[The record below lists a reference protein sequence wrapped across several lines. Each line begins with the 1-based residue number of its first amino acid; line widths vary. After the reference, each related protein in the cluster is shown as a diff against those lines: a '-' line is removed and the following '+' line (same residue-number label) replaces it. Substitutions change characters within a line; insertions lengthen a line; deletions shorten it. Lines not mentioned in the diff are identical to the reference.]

1 MQMSI
6 GRLRALTGVA
16 VVVLAAGSGYF
27 MQHSAR
33 VAPVPAV
40 APAGQVARP
49 DNGIGIPP
57 FVMQDPVVMAVPE
70 SPGTP
75 VVTRAAS
82 PRVALLSVSPPTLP
96 TAPATPGSSA
106 VVPASTMPMPEPMR
120 EPVPDPSLE
129 KPEPVATAPQ
139 PTCEIGFTAVAA
151 PGAMVDLTLEA
162 PCRAGQ
168 DVDFLHAGTRF
179 STRLDQRGLVELSAP
194 ALEENAVFMA
204 EFSDGETESADTL
217 MLTVSDYQRTALFW
231 QGEAGFSLYALEN
244 GAAYGTPGM
253 VSAGQPYGPERGTAG
268 EGGFLAVLGDRADG
282 YHTMVYSWPVR
293 LSDTQPEPEISIE
306 VEIQAQNCGQEVNAT
321 VLRVRPG
328 QGAEMQ
334 PLFMAVPGCD
344 AIGSYLVL
352 KNLPQA
358 VRIATN

>member
-16 VVVLAAGSGYF
+16 VVVLAGGSGYF
-27 MQHSAR
+27 MQHSAQ
-33 VAPVPAV
+33 VAPMSRAALV
-40 APAGQVARP
+40 GQVALP
-49 DNGIGIPP
+49 SSSADTPP
-57 FVMQDPVVMAVPE
+57 FVMQDPSAMAVPD
-70 SPGTP
+70 SPDTP

-82 PRVALLSVSPPTLP
+82 PRVALLTVSPPTLP
-96 TAPATPGSSA
+96 TAPATPGSNA
-106 VVPASTMPMPEPMR
+106 VIPASTMPVPEPM
-120 EPVPDPSLE
+120 PGPPLA

-139 PTCEIGFTAVAA
+139 PTCEVGFTAVAA

-168 DVDFLHAGTRF
+168 EVDFLHAGTRF
-179 STRLDQRGLVELSAP
+179 SARLDQRGLVELSAP

-204 EFSDGETESADTL
+204 EFADGATESADAL

-244 GAAYGTPGM
+244 GAAYGAPGM
-253 VSAGQPYGPERGTAG
+253 VSVGQPYGPDRGTAG
-268 EGGFLAVLGDRADG
+268 EGGFLTNLGDRADG

-293 LSDTQPEPEISIE
+293 LGDTGPEPEISIE

-321 VLRVRPG
+321 VLRVSPG

-334 PLFMAVPGCD
+334 PLFMAVPGCE

-358 VRIATN
+358 VRIASN